1 MKFNS
6 KPLIV
11 ALACM
16 FISVNA
22 QAEIEHK
29 LDSMW
34 RTTSASVHKKGVNG
48 AYSASLG
55 GFSTRSPIQ
64 NINLFSFDPPRIRA
78 GCGGIDAQL
87 GAFSLISKDQI
98 TRTIKAVM
106 SNAKGYAVK
115 LVINKICP
123 DCLAIANNL
132 EKLGTDLSAGM
143 KNTCEL
149 SEVAVDWLANAVSNK
164 EATQNIKND
173 DENHDYGAIKK
184 AQANEGGN
192 KLRGQ
197 TGNTA
202 KDWAQYGNSLLN
214 TLISTHFFEEK
225 QMNIAPY
232 GNEQKF
238 FEVAMSMIGT
248 TIVRTKNKEYSDSQ
262 INPIWTMNDFIY
274 GVKPNHKLAILQ
286 CSDRFSVTDV
296 ESCQN
301 VATKAVDYTN
311 SNTNSNVTWRGTY
324 RYALELL
331 LGEQSDDAYNTGT
344 YSIQNNSLINK
355 LRRNQNGGGSNLNM
369 TEREYEFWVN
379 HHLISPQAK
388 SAFASLV
395 VRQSDEIIIPIAELL
410 AREVAQQ
417 LAAEQA
423 SALVQSVKSAYN
435 SDLDGG
441 KRRALLTPEQ
451 QKAMDDILKEVNRIE
466 NHKLERFNEITK
478 VMNDINAMTRTT
490 TSTQITS

>member
-1 MKFNS
+1 
-6 KPLIV
+6 
-11 ALACM
+11 
-16 FISVNA
+16 
-22 QAEIEHK
+22 
-29 LDSMW
+29 
-34 RTTSASVHKKGVNG
+34 
-48 AYSASLG
+48 
-55 GFSTRSPIQ
+55 
-64 NINLFSFDPPRIRA
+64 
-78 GCGGIDAQL
+78 
-87 GAFSLISKDQI
+87 
-98 TRTIKAVM
+98 
-106 SNAKGYAVK
+106 
-115 LVINKICP
+115 
-123 DCLAIANNL
+123 
-132 EKLGTDLSAGM
+132 
-143 KNTCEL
+143 
-149 SEVAVDWLANAVSNK
+149 
-164 EATQNIKND
+164 
-173 DENHDYGAIKK
+173 
-184 AQANEGGN
+184 
-192 KLRGQ
+192 
-197 TGNTA
+197 
-202 KDWAQYGNSLLN
+202 DWAQYGNSLLN

-232 GNEQKF
+232 GNEKKF

-286 CSDRFSVTDV
+286 CSDGFSVTDV

-301 VATKAVDYTN
+301 VVTKAVDYTN
-311 SNTNSNVTWRGTY
+311 SNGNVTWRGTY

-331 LGEQSDDAYNTGT
+331 LGKQDDDAYNTGT

-355 LRRNQNGGGSNLNM
+355 LRRNQNSGGSNLNM

-490 TSTQITS
+490 TSTQVIS